1 VKRVCNSSYY
11 LAMTQPWKADSIMED
26 AAAQPPPPA
35 VKPQPSSGAKA
46 GEAMKMAGAN
56 QRRKAGRQT
65 GLASTNM
72 TGGSGLGTN
81 ASLEYKSLLGQ

>member
-1 VKRVCNSSYY
+1 MKRVCNSSYY
-11 LAMTQPWKADSIMED
+11 LAMMKPQD
-26 AAAQPPPPA
+26 AGDIFGESENVPPPPA

-56 QRRKAGRQT
+56 QRRKAGRKE
-65 GLASTNM
+65 GLAATNM